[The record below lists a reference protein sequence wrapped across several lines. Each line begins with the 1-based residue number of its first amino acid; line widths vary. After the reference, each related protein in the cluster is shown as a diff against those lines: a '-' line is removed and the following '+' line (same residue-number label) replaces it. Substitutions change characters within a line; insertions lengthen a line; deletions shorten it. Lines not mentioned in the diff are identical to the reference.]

1 MRQKL
6 TFTQAAIRR
15 AIEGARSAGLNPN
28 TVEIR
33 PDGSVLI
40 SEAIPTETKK
50 SNLDRWLEQNGA
62 HTP

>member
-15 AIEGARSAGLNPN
+15 AVEGARSAGLNPN

-33 PDGSVLI
+33 PDGSLLI
-40 SEAIPTETKK
+40 SEALPTEVKK
-50 SNLDRWLEQNGA
+50 SNLDKWLEKNGTS
-62 HTP
+62 TP